1 MARLHEWLDMIIC
14 AAEPL
19 PTMHPH
25 PAWVESPMHPLA
37 CMLQSTTSP
46 HPCRGFAQ
54 AVRGQSRPSTV
65 ARVAYV
71 VAQAPELL
79 HVLVVA
85 DADNGHLAHLDGVDQ
100 VSNTTPVT
108 SCGNTCS
115 TTFTTTSQAVQ
126 LALVQRTANV
136 RAASC
141 CEHMSLKQSH
151 ARYERLSCTEAHACA
166 AATEEGPAAHH
177 RMCMA

>member
-1 MARLHEWLDMIIC
+1 MCSRAPANHASASSLGRKPHAPTCLHASEHYQPPFMSRLC
-14 AAEPL
+14 ASSKGTEPSQ
-19 PTMHPH
+19 H
-25 PAWVESPMHPLA
+25 
-37 CMLQSTTSP
+37 
-46 HPCRGFAQ
+46 
-54 AVRGQSRPSTV
+54 SRSC
-65 ARVAYV
+65 VAYV

-85 DADNGHLAHLDGVDQ
+85 DADDGHLAHLDGVDQ